1 LEEMTMPAYSSK
13 KPEFMLS
20 LLGRY
25 KTRTQSNEP
34 HVTVNVLT
42 GSDSHFV
49 YSGTLTM
56 TEREWEEFSQV
67 LKRGLE
73 GRLEIREGFADPWT
87 PISEAKDGSRGPR
100 RAA

>member
-1 LEEMTMPAYSSK
+1 MPAKNVK
-13 KPEFMLS
+13 KPEFLLS
-20 LLGRY
+20 LVGRY
-25 KTRTQSNEP
+25 RTRTQNNEP

-56 TEREWEEFSQV
+56 TEREWDEFSQV
-67 LKRGLE
+67 LKRGLKE
-73 GRLEIREGFADPWT
+73 RLEIKEGFADPWT
-87 PISEAKDGSRGPR
+87 PISEAKEARRG